1 MLKEETI
8 HLSVKSM
15 DGTVRGI
22 NHNFEK
28 YLMKI
33 YAPKT

>member
-1 MLKEETI
+1 MLKEEMI
-8 HLSVKSM
+8 HLSVKSR
-15 DGTVRGI
+15 DGTVLGI

-33 YAPKT
+33 YALKT